1 MISKL
6 LNTDKL
12 KQHKIVTCLV
22 GKFDD
27 VKSFKFDAKK
37 VKKKVNH
44 KIKQI
49 IIGESEKLLIEEKN
63 YNALLFIGTVL
74 SIISCVF
81 NYIQSFNIFLNIFTI
96 FSSALLGTLYLLAR
110 FKRFYNI
117 WLSSIVILFIM
128 SVVWF
133 MNNGAIGSI
142 PYIFILSLII
152 LVLISRR
159 HQQNKILYLFIT
171 TVFFLYVLEYYF
183 GELLVFEYP
192 TKQIYYKDM
201 IFVFNLVMVCAFYV
215 SRYVKRSYEEER
227 EKVNFQKGIIED
239 QNNQI
244 YSSLGYASKVQR
256 NIISDKNDLKHLFSE
271 YFVLFSPKD
280 HVSGD
285 FLWVH
290 ERDNYGIVLVADC
303 TGHGVPAAFISILGI
318 SLLKEIIIQ
327 EKKQINAAALLEK
340 LRVKLIDHLY
350 DNKPGDHIEGIDL
363 GVCVFNYPDYTLQ
376 YAGANRDLY
385 LVRNKKL
392 ELQTPFS
399 AIQSDEQNCLYAFKG
414 TKNTIGYDY
423 IKRPFGKLEIE
434 FYTGD
439 TFYLFSDG
447 FPDQLNYEGK
457 AKIGMSRFRK
467 KMLSMQYMPLSLQG
481 NHLVTMLQDWKGD
494 KDQTDDILVVG
505 VRM

>member
-6 LNTDKL
+6 LNTDEL
-12 KQHKIVTCLV
+12 KQHKIVTYLV
-22 GKFDD
+22 GKIDD

-37 VKKKVNH
+37 YT
-44 KIKQI
+44 KII
-49 IIGESEKLLIEEKN
+49 TNLIIGDENDFSLEHRN
-63 YNALLFIGTVL
+63 YNALCFIGAFISLITCAFNFAL
-74 SIISCVF
+74 SLPT
-81 NYIQSFNIFLNIFTI
+81 FLNYFTL
-96 FSSALLGTLYLLAR
+96 FSSLFLAILYYLSR
-110 FKRFYNI
+110 FRNYYNI
-117 WLSSIVILFIM
+117 WLSSISILGIV

-133 MNNGAIGSI
+133 MNSGIIGSI
-142 PYIFILSLII
+142 PYVFILSFII
-152 LVLISRR
+152 LILISKH
-159 HQQNKILYLFIT
+159 HQQNKVFYLFFITLFILYG
-171 TVFFLYVLEYYF
+171 LEYFF
-183 GELLVFEYP
+183 GDQLVQEYP
-192 TKQIYYKDM
+192 TKSIYYKDM
-201 IFVFNLVMVCAFYV
+201 VFVFVVVLIVIFIAI
-215 SRYVKRSYEEER
+215 RYVKRSYEIER
-227 EKVNFQKGIIED
+227 DRANFQRGIIED

-256 NIISDKNDLKHLFSE
+256 NIISDEKDLKHLFSE
-271 YFVLFSPKD
+271 HFVLFSPKD
-280 HVSGD
+280 YVSGD

-340 LRVKLIDHLY
+340 LRKKLIDHLY

-392 ELQTPFS
+392 ELQTPFR
-399 AIQSDEQNCLYAFKG
+399 AIQSDEHHCLYAFKG

-423 IKRPFGKLEIE
+423 VKRSFSKLEIE
-434 FYTGD
+434 FYAGD

-457 AKIGMSRFRK
+457 TKIGMSRFRK

-494 KDQTDDILVVG
+494 KRQTDDILVVG